1 MKVIFTFQKID
12 GCNIDVI
19 YKPFDNEHSLEWYK
33 LIKDFCDSGQ
43 KIIEH
48 DRVYNFINSDTDV
61 NKAVDRCNSLIN
73 QINTYIS
80 PVVIPLIPHN
90 NIQHMANLI
99 HVNFVHSNQEINYT
113 KNCDDRLWSELN
125 AQLHGIEILLNNEK
139 ETNPSA
145 TVFVELFQH
154 NYWHFNDDT
163 YNHFT
168 TLKNYGY
175 AYSVNAHVGRH
186 LYEMYMAQDNNLEK
200 DHIVLMNKLSGS
212 SFLWFGKSTGLEYN
226 QKRLDNVQAWY
237 YNNKLNEILNME
249 WGDPRL
255 TIGDLP
261 VGEISNGIT
270 REDMEG
276 VVILE
281 SINVE

>member
-1 MKVIFTFQKID
+1 
-12 GCNIDVI
+12 
-19 YKPFDNEHSLEWYK
+19 
-33 LIKDFCDSGQ
+33 
-43 KIIEH
+43 
-48 DRVYNFINSDTDV
+48 
-61 NKAVDRCNSLIN
+61 
-73 QINTYIS
+73 
-80 PVVIPLIPHN
+80 
-90 NIQHMANLI
+90 
-99 HVNFVHSNQEINYT
+99 VNFVHSNQEINYT

-125 AQLHGIEILLNNEK
+125 AQLHGIEILLNNKK